1 MPKPI
6 SSHELPIADLR
17 IDSNLQSISTSAGS
31 SITLRRK
38 EFQLLKFLANNLN
51 SVISKYAI
59 LDLVWEFGSFAGSN
73 TLEVHLSSLRKKIH
87 KLSKH
92 VRVDTIRGV
101 GYRLTA
107 PSSFPQNA

>member
-1 MPKPI
+1 MPTPT
-6 SSHELPIADLR
+6 SSHELPVADLK
-17 IDSNLQSISTSAGS
+17 INSNLQSIRSHSGQE
-31 SITLRRK
+31 IPLRRK

-87 KLSKH
+87 QLSSQ
-92 VRVDTIRGV
+92 VRIDTIRGV
-101 GYRLTA
+101 GYRMTTL
-107 PSSFPQNA
+107 